1 MSILEVHNVTYRYV
15 NKYQT
20 VNALNGVDCAFDQG
34 QLYALVGKS
43 GSGKSTLLSLMAGL
57 MLPTSGEIL
66 FEGKPTSQINLNRY
80 RREHA
85 AVIYQS

>member
-43 GSGKSTLLSLMAGL
+43 GSGKSTLSLAW
-57 MLPTSGEIL
+57 
-66 FEGKPTSQINLNRY
+66 
-80 RREHA
+80 
-85 AVIYQS
+85 